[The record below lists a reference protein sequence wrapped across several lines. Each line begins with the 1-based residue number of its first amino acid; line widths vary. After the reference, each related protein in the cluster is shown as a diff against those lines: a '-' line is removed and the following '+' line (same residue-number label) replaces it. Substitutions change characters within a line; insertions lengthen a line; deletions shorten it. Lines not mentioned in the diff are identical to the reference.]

1 MVRKS
6 AVEKFG
12 FLQPLFW
19 PCNRTHE
26 FSDLIMTTVVDKLVP
41 IRAIF
46 SHLDDMKIKIKIHT
60 LSFMSNL
67 IWVIIFNFSFIF
79 EFSVILD

>member
-1 MVRKS
+1 
-6 AVEKFG
+6 
-12 FLQPLFW
+12 
-19 PCNRTHE
+19 
-26 FSDLIMTTVVDKLVP
+26 MTTVVDKLVP

-67 IWVIIFNFSFIF
+67 IWVIIFSPKKFYLNFGLALQWMQCMIF
-79 EFSVILD
+79 GFD

>member
-1 MVRKS
+1 
-6 AVEKFG
+6 
-12 FLQPLFW
+12 
-19 PCNRTHE
+19 
-26 FSDLIMTTVVDKLVP
+26 MTTVVDKLVP

-67 IWVIIFNFSFIF
+67 IWVIIFSPKKFWISFAMDAMHDF
-79 EFSVILD
+79 RF